1 MRIDKYLCDGSE
13 LSRTL
18 AHRAIKQGRVQINNA
33 VVSKFSIHVT
43 DADLVTLDNTPI
55 SQTGQR
61 YYMLHKPTA
70 YVCANSDN
78 DHPVVL
84 DLLNE
89 INKDRLQI
97 CGRLDIDTTGLV
109 LISDDGKWNHRV
121 TSPNQDKTKRYQVNL
136 AEVLETE
143 AIKQLS
149 EGIVL
154 KGEIKPCRP
163 AEIEHTGSHSIILS
177 ISEGRYHQ
185 VKRMLAAVGNHVTGL
200 HRISIGGIELDPE
213 LPPGEYRALTP
224 KELEQL

>member
-13 LSRTL
+13 LSRTQ
-18 AHRAIKQGRVQINNA
+18 AHRAIKQGRVEINNI
-33 VVSKFSIHVT
+33 VVSKFSIHIKET
-43 DADLVTLDNTPI
+43 DLVTLDDSPI
-55 SQTGQR
+55 AQVGPR
-61 YYMLHKPTA
+61 YYMLHKPTD
-70 YVCANSDN
+70 YVCANSDS

-121 TSPNQDKTKRYQVNL
+121 TNPSQDKAKRYDVKL
-136 AEVLETE
+136 ADALDPESIE
-143 AIKQLS
+143 KLS
-149 EGIVL
+149 NGILL

-163 AEIEHTGSHSIILS
+163 ATIEHTGTHSITLS

-185 VKRMLAAVGNHVTGL
+185 VKRMLAAVGNHVTEL
-200 HRISIGGIELDPE
+200 HRVSIGGIVLDSQ
-213 LPPGEYRALTP
+213 LKPGEYRPLTTE
-224 KELEQL
+224 ELEQL